1 MQRIWRSGTDW
12 DEQISGAI
20 LEEWRKWSDL
30 LARVHEVRVPRCF
43 FPGTKGTSCNSQ
55 IHVFVDASENA
66 YACVAYLRS
75 DTNGDIRC
83 TFIEAKTK
91 VAPLKPVSIPR
102 LELQAALIGS
112 RMLENICKALTI
124 PVNARYFWSDSTTV
138 LAWLRS
144 ETRRYHQFVGF
155 RVGEIL
161 STTTVDEWRK
171 VPSKINVADQATKWE
186 NGPSFDPETCW
197 YTGPSFLRNKHQTWR
212 VPTEKEFSTEEDLRA
227 VFLFHREVPKP
238 LIKTERFSKWSRLL
252 RAAGYVLRAVGV
264 FHGSRIKDPLTQEEL
279 QRAETLLW
287 RQTQMQEY
295 ADEYATL
302 LYNKKH
308 PEAEQKQIDKS
319 CALYK
324 LSPILDDEGVLRL
337 NSRIIAAPMLHRDTK
352 YPIILPK
359 DQQRYWIPRL
369 RVVVAK
375 VAKQCQI
382 CRNGKAVPQAPVM
395 APLPEIRLT
404 AYIRPFTHTGVD
416 YFGPVFVKQ
425 GRSLVKRWIALF
437 TCLSIRAVHLEVV
450 HSLSTQSCVMAIR
463 RFVARRGSPETF
475 FSDNGTNF
483 VGANNLLREQL
494 RRIYDRCAVTFTN
507 SATQWLFNPP
517 LAPHMGGPWERL
529 VRSVKT
535 AMAAIADHPHH
546 PSDEVLETVILEA
559 ESVVN
564 SRPLTYI
571 PLEHTQ
577 QEALTPNHFLLY
589 GTKGINQPLRD
600 QIESTGTLRDSWK
613 LAQFQPI
620 KPIKPGDLVMIVDG
634 GKRNGWI
641 RGRVINIVKA
651 KDGQVRRALV
661 YSNRG
666 TVNRPVTKLA
676 LLDVQSASDE
686 PEVNVSGVPELHG
699 RGDVA
704 EPTVQSSPVVS
715 QQRFVDSKSPRMPP
729 RLARFQSFV
738 FENCL
743 KVNTI
748 AIVQSPVQLLAA
760 SIIRGVN
767 QRSLG
772 ICEIYRN
779 HNNAANDEQQQ
790 QICLFV
796 LYAETQSDGD
806 RRRRR
811 RQQRRMVLLWVA
823 TRAVLVDT
831 GCDQQEVDGGG
842 RSGQKVEWF

>member
-1 MQRIWRSGTDW
+1 
-12 DEQISGAI
+12 
-20 LEEWRKWSDL
+20 
-30 LARVHEVRVPRCF
+30 
-43 FPGTKGTSCNSQ
+43 
-55 IHVFVDASENA
+55 
-66 YACVAYLRS
+66 
-75 DTNGDIRC
+75 
-83 TFIEAKTK
+83 
-91 VAPLKPVSIPR
+91 
-102 LELQAALIGS
+102 
-112 RMLENICKALTI
+112 
-124 PVNARYFWSDSTTV
+124 
-138 LAWLRS
+138 
-144 ETRRYHQFVGF
+144 
-155 RVGEIL
+155 
-161 STTTVDEWRK
+161 
-171 VPSKINVADQATKWE
+171 
-186 NGPSFDPETCW
+186 
-197 YTGPSFLRNKHQTWR
+197 
-212 VPTEKEFSTEEDLRA
+212 
-227 VFLFHREVPKP
+227 
-238 LIKTERFSKWSRLL
+238 
-252 RAAGYVLRAVGV
+252 
-264 FHGSRIKDPLTQEEL
+264 
-279 QRAETLLW
+279 
-287 RQTQMQEY
+287 
-295 ADEYATL
+295 
-302 LYNKKH
+302 
-308 PEAEQKQIDKS
+308 
-319 CALYK
+319 
-324 LSPILDDEGVLRL
+324 
-337 NSRIIAAPMLHRDTK
+337 MLHRDTK

-359 DQQRYWIPRL
+359 DQWVTKLLVESYHVRFLHGNHETVVNEIRQRYWIPRL

-494 RRIYDRCAVTFTN
+494 RGIYDRCAVTFTN

-529 VRSVKT
+529 DRSVKT

-571 PLEHTQ
+571 PLEHTE

-613 LAQFQPI
+613 LAQHLVNTFWSRWIREYLPTLTRRTKWFQPI

-676 LLDVQSASDE
+676 LLDVQSASEE
-686 PEVNVSGVPELHG
+686 PEVDVSGVPELHG

-715 QQRFVDSKSPRMPP
+715 ESRSRMTDYQQNGHRS
-729 RLARFQSFV
+729 
-738 FENCL
+738 
-743 KVNTI
+743 
-748 AIVQSPVQLLAA
+748 A
-760 SIIRGVN
+760 S
-767 QRSLG
+767 
-772 ICEIYRN
+772 
-779 HNNAANDEQQQ
+779 ND
-790 QICLFV
+790 
-796 LYAETQSDGD
+796 
-806 RRRRR
+806 R
-811 RQQRRMVLLWVA
+811 
-823 TRAVLVDT
+823 
-831 GCDQQEVDGGG
+831 
-842 RSGQKVEWF
+842 